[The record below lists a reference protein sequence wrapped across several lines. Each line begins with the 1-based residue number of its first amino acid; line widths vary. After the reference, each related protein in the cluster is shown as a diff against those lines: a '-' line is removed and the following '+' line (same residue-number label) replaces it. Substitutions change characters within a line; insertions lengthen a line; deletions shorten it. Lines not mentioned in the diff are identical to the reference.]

1 MPNGSF
7 NGIMYLRCNTDYYGG
22 KKMRLENKVAIVT
35 GSTSGMGRATA
46 VLFAK
51 EGAKVV
57 VTGRNAERAQAVVDD
72 IKKAGGEAIC
82 VLGDASDLAF
92 CDELFKTTMDTYGT
106 IDILVNNAGMLSLSP
121 LATVS
126 IEEWDKIFRVNVDF
140 ALKLTQLV
148 APVMKEKGKG
158 VIVNIASVAS
168 FAAHHGFAPYIA
180 SKHGMAGLS
189 KSMAWEL
196 GPEIRVNAIA
206 PGAIHTAM
214 VDSIGGPAALQGMI
228 DNCPVK
234 RVGQPE
240 DIATVALF
248 LATDD
253 SSFVDGQIL
262 KVDGGFEI

>member
-1 MPNGSF
+1 M
-7 NGIMYLRCNTDYYGG
+7 
-22 KKMRLENKVAIVT
+22 KLENKVAIVT

-46 VLFAK
+46 VLFAA

-57 VTGRNAERAQAVVDD
+57 VTGRNEERAKAVVDE
-72 IKKAGGEAIC
+72 IKAAGGEALYVILDTSKVEDC
-82 VLGDASDLAF
+82 KNLID
-92 CDELFKTTMDTYGT
+92 KTIEAYGT
-106 IDILVNNAGMLSLSP
+106 IDILVNNAGCLSMSP
-121 LATVS
+121 LPEVS
-126 IEEWDKIFRVNVDF
+126 LDEWRKVFDVNVTS
-140 ALKLTQLV
+140 ALYLAQLV
-148 APVMKEKGKG
+148 APIMKKKGKG
-158 VIVNIASVAS
+158 VIVNTASVAS
-168 FAAHHGFAPYIA
+168 FAAHHGFAAYIS
-180 SKHGMAGLS
+180 SKHAMAGLS

-228 DNCPVK
+228 DNCPLK

-248 LATDD
+248 LASDD
-253 SSFVDGQIL
+253 SSFIDGQII